1 MYIKLDKDGF
11 KTLLRL
17 LKPQEMERLARLYF
31 KVENLNETGVCFALS
46 EIGLKVAKGILGA
59 KKKITLTDTEAC
71 YMLAWCAKQEKKE
84 EFDFY
89 AQNVVRQVKI
99 SLHEQLTNYRSKY

>member
-1 MYIKLDKDGF
+1 MYIKVDNDSF

-31 KVENLNETGVCFALS
+31 KVGNLNEAGVHFALADV
-46 EIGLKVAKGILGA
+46 GLKVAKGILGA
-59 KKKITLTDTEAC
+59 KKKITITETEAC
-71 YMLAWCAKQEKKE
+71 YMLDWSAKQEKKE

-99 SLHEQLTNYRSKY
+99 SLHEQLTNYRNKF